1 MRFNKLDL
9 NLLVALD
16 ALLTERSISRAGE
29 RLHLSQPA
37 TSNALARLRTYFDDE
52 LLVQQGRT
60 MVLTPRA
67 EGLLDPVREVLMR
80 IDSTIAE
87 KPRFDP
93 ATSTRSFT
101 LLVSD
106 FTTTVLMQ
114 PLIEQLFQE
123 APGVQL
129 HLRAQNNRP
138 VEQLEE
144 YGADVL
150 IIPEQYASP
159 RHPSVTL
166 FEETYLCITWEGNP
180 HISEALSFDDYL
192 AAGHVVAD
200 YSGARH
206 IPAFDGWFLERFG
219 VKRRIEISAPTMAA
233 LPSLVIGTHRVATV
247 HKRIA
252 LRAVQLGLPVRIWE
266 PPLEIPPMRQK
277 LQWHRHRDKDPG
289 LEWLRER
296 AMAVAA
302 RI

>member
-1 MRFNKLDL
+1 
-9 NLLVALD
+9 
-16 ALLTERSISRAGE
+16 
-29 RLHLSQPA
+29 
-37 TSNALARLRTYFDDE
+37 
-52 LLVQQGRT
+52 
-60 MVLTPRA
+60 
-67 EGLLDPVREVLMR
+67 MR

-159 RHPSVTL
+159 KHPSVTL
-166 FEETYLCITWEGNP
+166 FEETYLCITWQGNP

-192 AAGHVVAD
+192 AAGHLSSAI
-200 YSGARH
+200 GAAATAPDRMQ
-206 IPAFDGWFLERFG
+206 PA
-219 VKRRIEISAPTMAA
+219 AP
-233 LPSLVIGTHRVATV
+233 PQES
-247 HKRIA
+247 
-252 LRAVQLGLPVRIWE
+252 
-266 PPLEIPPMRQK
+266 
-277 LQWHRHRDKDPG
+277 
-289 LEWLRER
+289 
-296 AMAVAA
+296 
-302 RI
+302 